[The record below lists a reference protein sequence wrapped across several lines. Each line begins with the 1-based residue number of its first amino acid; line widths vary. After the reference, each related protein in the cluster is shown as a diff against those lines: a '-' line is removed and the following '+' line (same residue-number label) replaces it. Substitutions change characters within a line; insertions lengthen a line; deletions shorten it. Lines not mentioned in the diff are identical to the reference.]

1 MAQANSLKSIFYAL
15 GVKFAAAIH
24 TGSGAMMAEAV
35 HSAADC
41 SNQGLLLLGF
51 KKAKKPPSIEHPLG
65 HGKEIYF
72 WSFIVA
78 IMLFTVGGMF
88 SIYEGVHKLNSTEP
102 LSSPYVAIAV
112 LVFAILAEG
121 GSLWGCII
129 EINKVRGNRS
139 LWRWFRESRQSELI
153 VVFGEDLAA
162 QVGLVFALGAI
173 VLTMITGNPIYD
185 AIGSI
190 GIGVLLIIIAILI
203 GREVKDLL
211 IGQGVDPIID
221 KEMREFLANRD
232 DIVELYNVLTMQ
244 LGPDVMV
251 AIKAKMNTELSAQ
264 QMIEQINQ
272 TEADFKQQFPQVLW
286 LFFEPDCKD

>member
-15 GVKFAAAIH
+15 GANFVIAIAKFAAAIH

-272 TEADFKQQFPQVLW
+272 TEADFKQ
-286 LFFEPDCKD
+286 